1 MRGFVASLPAGTVVE
16 ALAGKPRPLAAWR
29 GGARLALNGGF
40 FNHADGVSVSW
51 VAHGGAWVT
60 DPPSNRLLRRNAEL
74 APYWDA
80 LMARPEWRSLRG
92 ADGALRWAIA
102 PHGAPVPGGLRLE
115 EAVQAGPRLLP
126 ALALREGAYVRPGAD
141 PLGSAK
147 RLARSAVGLRLDGRL
162 LLLYTP
168 AASLR
173 GLAEAL
179 RALGAAEALALDG
192 GSSSGM
198 AWPGGGAGQTA
209 AGVASALVVR

>member
-1 MRGFVASLPAGTVVE
+1 VKGFVARLPAGTLVE
-16 ALAGKPRPLAAWR
+16 ARAGKPRALAAWR
-29 GGARLALNGGF
+29 GGGRLALNGGF

-60 DPPSNRLLRRNAEL
+60 DPPSNRLLRENEAL
-74 APYWDA
+74 APYWGA
-80 LMARPEWRSLRG
+80 LMARPEWRALRG
-92 ADGALRWAIA
+92 ADGSVSWAIA

-115 EAVQAGPRLLP
+115 EALQAGPRLLP
-126 ALALREGAYVRPGAD
+126 ALGLREGAYVRPGAD
-141 PLGSAK
+141 PLGSAR
-147 RLARSAVGLRLDGRL
+147 RLARSAVGLAPDGGL

-173 GLAEAL
+173 GLASAL
-179 RALGAAEALALDG
+179 HALGATEALALDG

-198 AWPGGGAGQTA
+198 AWPGGGAGQTG